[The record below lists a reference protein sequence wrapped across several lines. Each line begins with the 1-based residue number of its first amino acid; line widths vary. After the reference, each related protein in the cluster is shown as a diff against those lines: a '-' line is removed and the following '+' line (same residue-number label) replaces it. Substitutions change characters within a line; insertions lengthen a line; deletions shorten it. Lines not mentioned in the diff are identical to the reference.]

1 MHYVA
6 KLTFVKNLPHLPTAV
21 QQNNLAGFP
30 SAAELAALRSW
41 YEGLSSLE
49 AVSRYLSD
57 AKAQGESSRAI
68 LSNIRKQLASF
79 AKERHQADWVKLF
92 SHRDTDRQRVARA
105 AIRAIDTLRN
115 IPVPTPL
122 VVDDIERWLPART
135 VRALHAHGIKTLAD
149 LTVRIPRRRMW
160 WTGIAGLG
168 ATGARHIEAFFAAH
182 PQLTDRARSLVV
194 VQARQDVVPWEILS
208 LPQDVDGSNGT
219 FRSQKSACTL
229 DARNDYEAV
238 QAWLSLHESGAT
250 LRAYRKEAERL
261 ILWAILERGRAL
273 SSLTVEDSVAY
284 RAFLRRPTPAY
295 RWIGPSRPRTSS
307 DWKPFAG
314 PLSPRSVS
322 YSLSVL
328 GALFRWLIDQGYLLA
343 NPFSGVKVRGASNL
357 AVMDTSHVF
366 SEGEWSIVRTI
377 ADGLEWSYG
386 WEAPAAQ
393 RLRFILDFGYSTGLR
408 ASELVGVT
416 LKSIKTDGHDD
427 HWLHLVG
434 KGSKAGK
441 VALPPMAR
449 GALDTYLRQR
459 GLPTTPQLWKLET
472 PVIAT
477 LEAESKSG
485 ITTSR
490 LWSILRRFFRTVADR
505 VEVESPALAG
515 SLRQASTHW
524 MRHTHATHALA
535 KGAELTTVRDNL
547 RHASIATTSIYL
559 HSDDVKRARQLGAAF
574 TSKN

>member
-1 MHYVA
+1 M
-6 KLTFVKNLPHLPTAV
+6 KNPIRQIATE
-21 QQNNLAGFP
+21 QQSDQNGFP
-30 SAAELAALRSW
+30 SAAEVATLRSW

-49 AVSRYLSD
+49 AVSRYLGDS
-57 AKAQGESSRAI
+57 KAQGESSRAI
-68 LSNIRKQLASF
+68 LRDIRKQLASF
-79 AKERHQADWVKLF
+79 ARERHQSDLVKLF
-92 SHRDTDRQRVARA
+92 SHLDTDRAKIART

-115 IPVPTPL
+115 IPMPTPL
-122 VVDDIERWLPART
+122 IGDDIERWLPART
-135 VRALHAHGIKTLAD
+135 VRALCAQGIKTLAD
-149 LTVRIPRRRMW
+149 LMVRIPRRRMW
-160 WTGIAGLG
+160 WTGIEGLG
-168 ATGARHIEAFFAAH
+168 AAGARHIEAFFSAH
-182 PQLTDRARSLVV
+182 PQLTDRARALVA

-208 LPQDVDGSNGT
+208 LPQDVDGTNGT
-219 FRSQKSACTL
+219 FRSPKSTCTL
-229 DARNDYEAV
+229 DACNDYEAV
-238 QAWLSLHESGAT
+238 QAWLSLHESAAT

-273 SSLTVEDSVAY
+273 SSLTVEDAVAY
-284 RAFLRRPTPAY
+284 RAFLRRPIPAH

-328 GALFRWLIDQGYLLA
+328 GALFGWLMNQGYLLA
-343 NPFSGVKVRGASNL
+343 NPFSGVKVRGTSNL

-366 SEGEWSIVRTI
+366 SEGEWAILRTI

-393 RLRFILDFGYSTGLR
+393 RLRFILDFAYSTGLR

-434 KGSKAGK
+434 KGRKAGK

-449 GALDTYLRQR
+449 GALDTYLMQR
-459 GLPTTPQLWKLET
+459 GLPTTPQLWKPET

-477 LEAESKSG
+477 LQTESKAG

-490 LWSILRRFFRTVADR
+490 LWSILRRFFRTVADQI
-505 VEVESPALAG
+505 EEDSPALAG

-559 HSDDVKRARQLGAAF
+559 HGDDVKRAKQIGAAF